1 VVETKIPMQ
10 LEIFLYKMYNECPSP
25 KPYFVLLFGD
35 GTYDYRNISGNAKN
49 FIPQFEKPET
59 NGSYDAI
66 QTFNT
71 DDAFVRIDNND
82 IPDLA
87 IGRLPI
93 NNIDEAEAAV
103 DKIIFYERNSQPGLW
118 QIKTTLIADD
128 PARPNDNE
136 PFHITDTE
144 NYLVP
149 NLPKSSLLNKIYLT
163 EYPRKTE

>member
-1 VVETKIPMQ
+1 
-10 LEIFLYKMYNECPSP
+10 MYNECPSP